1 MAASYEQ
8 SIRLPEGIPASI
20 LETATQSIGETMIA
34 AQALGG
40 EQAQHLVA
48 AGQAAFSAWHC
59 VVLLSAAVLIAVLG
73 VGVGYVL
80 RKF

>member
-1 MAASYEQ
+1 MAGSYEL
-8 SIRLPEGIPASI
+8 SIRLPEGVPASI
-20 LETATQSIGETMIA
+20 LETASETMIA

-40 EQAQHLVA
+40 EQAQQLVA

-59 VVLLSAAVLIAVLG
+59 VLLSAAVLIAVLG